1 MKTGEAACQF
11 LNGPEKVGVASA
23 IHEVEKKLKNNNK
36 EIPRQAWAY
45 DFFFFDFRVFIKE

>member
-36 EIPRQAWAY
+36 EIPRQAWTY